1 MKWIKLKDRKPDVKI
16 DGTKVLLYRIVNESQ
31 ESIAISIHDTHM
43 VKFCNEDETW
53 WMCLPDKPVL

>member
-16 DGTKVLLYRIVNESQ
+16 DGAKVLLYRIVNESQ

-43 VKFCNEDETW
+43 VKFCSEDETW
-53 WMCLPDKPVL
+53 WMSLPDKPVL

>member
-16 DGTKVLLYRIVNESQ
+16 DGVKVMLYRIVNESQ
-31 ESIAISIHDTHM
+31 ESISISIHDTHM

-53 WMCLPDKPVL
+53 WMSLPDKPFL

>member
-16 DGTKVLLYRIVNESQ
+16 DGVKVLIYRIVNESQ
-31 ESIAISIHDTHM
+31 ESISISIRDTHM

-53 WMCLPDKPVL
+53 WMSLPDKPVL